1 MGLEWGPKQAG
12 HTPTRCEILVK
23 RYFRLGRLPSTD
35 GQDKASMDRLGDAE
49 SLNLEETDLNSDFP
63 LGNQELVI
71 NLSAPRFS
79 PCLKAEITA
88 RRVL

>member
-1 MGLEWGPKQAG
+1 
-12 HTPTRCEILVK
+12 
-23 RYFRLGRLPSTD
+23 
-35 GQDKASMDRLGDAE
+35 MDRLGDAE

-63 LGNQELVI
+63 LGIQELVI
-71 NLSAPRFS
+71 NLSVPRFS

>member
-1 MGLEWGPKQAG
+1 
-12 HTPTRCEILVK
+12 
-23 RYFRLGRLPSTD
+23 
-35 GQDKASMDRLGDAE
+35 MDRLGDAE

-63 LGNQELVI
+63 LGNQVLVI